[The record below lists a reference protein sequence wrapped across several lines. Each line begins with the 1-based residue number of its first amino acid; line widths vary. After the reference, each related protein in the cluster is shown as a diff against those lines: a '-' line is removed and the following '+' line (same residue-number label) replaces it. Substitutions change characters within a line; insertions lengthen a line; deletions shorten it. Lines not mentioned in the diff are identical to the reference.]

1 MSRIGKLPIPLDD
14 KVKYAQS
21 GNDVTIEGPKGKL
34 QQTLP
39 PGITVEQADGEL
51 RVQRA
56 NDSKPQR
63 ALHGLVRAL
72 LANAVTGVTKGF
84 ERKLE
89 IHGVGYSAE
98 VKGKHVLFKLGYSH
112 PIEFPIPEGV
122 DVKIERTNITLTS
135 HDRQLVGQVAA
146 NMRKLRKPDVYKQK
160 GVRYAGEYLRK
171 KAGKAGAK

>member
-1 MSRIGKLPIPLDD
+1 MSRIGKLPIALDD
-14 KVKYAQS
+14 KVKYAKS
-21 GNDVTIEGPKGKL
+21 ANDVTIEGPKGSLKH
-34 QQTLP
+34 TLP
-39 PGITVEQADGEL
+39 PGITVENSDGQL
-51 RVQRA
+51 RVLRS

-72 LANAVTGVTKGF
+72 LANAVAGVTKGF

-98 VKGKHVLFKLGYSH
+98 VKGKIVLFKLGYSH
-112 PIEFPIPEGV
+112 PIEFPIPTGV
-122 DVKIERTNITLTS
+122 DVKVERTNITVTG
-135 HDRQLVGQVAA
+135 HDRQMVGQVAA

-160 GVRYAGEYLRK
+160 GVRYADEQLRK

>member
-1 MSRIGKLPIPLDD
+1 MSRIGKLPISLGP
-14 KVKYAQS
+14 KVKYAQTGDNVS
-21 GNDVTIEGPKGKL
+21 IEGPKGSL
-34 QQTLP
+34 THRLP
-39 PGITVEQADGEL
+39 PGIKVESNDGEL
-51 RVQRA
+51 RVVRA

-72 LANAVTGVTKGF
+72 LANAVEGVTKGF

-98 VKGKHVLFKLGYSH
+98 VKGKVVLFKLGYSH
-112 PIEFPIPEGV
+112 PIEFPVPDGV
-122 DVKIERTNITLTS
+122 DVKVERTSITLNGY
-135 HDRQLVGQVAA
+135 DRQLVGQVAA

-160 GVRYAGEYLRK
+160 GVRYADEILRK

>member
-1 MSRIGKLPIPLDD
+1 MSRIGKLPIPLDS

-21 GNDVTIEGPKGKL
+21 GNDVTVEGPKGKL
-34 QQTLP
+34 QHTLP
-39 PGITVEQADGEL
+39 PGITVESSDGVL
-51 RVQRA
+51 RVSRA

-63 ALHGLVRAL
+63 ALHGLIRAL
-72 LANAVTGVTKGF
+72 LANAVEGVTKGF

-98 VKGKHVLFKLGYSH
+98 VKGKTVLFKLGYSH
-112 PIEFPIPEGV
+112 PINFPIPDGV
-122 DVKIERTNITLTS
+122 NVKVERTNITLNG

-160 GVRYAGEYLRK
+160 GVRYADEVLRK